1 MDSGLITQQQRNTIV
16 GYELYRGD
24 RRLNRSVV
32 ASGLA
37 YDMLRYIGDDGNVNI
52 YPNYP
57 YNDLSQ
63 DQYNY
68 TSGKRDEFISH
79 PFDKGGNVWYSFC
92 SPDIYF
98 NKPELPNEVCI
109 DGFQRGMSVGS
120 FVPVEDHP
128 KWTILGPAA
137 YTMAASLAAS

>member
-1 MDSGLITQQQRNTIV
+1 M
-16 GYELYRGD
+16 
-24 RRLNRSVV
+24 

-79 PFDKGGNVWYSFC
+79 LSTKEETCGIHSVHLIFISTSQN
-92 SPDIYF
+92 
-98 NKPELPNEVCI
+98 
-109 DGFQRGMSVGS
+109 FQMKYV
-120 FVPVEDHP
+120 
-128 KWTILGPAA
+128 
-137 YTMAASLAAS
+137 

>member
-1 MDSGLITQQQRNTIV
+1 MDSGLITQQQRDTIV

-92 SPDIYF
+92 SPDIY
-98 NKPELPNEVCI
+98 LTSPN
-109 DGFQRGMSVGS
+109 FQMKYV
-120 FVPVEDHP
+120 
-128 KWTILGPAA
+128 
-137 YTMAASLAAS
+137 